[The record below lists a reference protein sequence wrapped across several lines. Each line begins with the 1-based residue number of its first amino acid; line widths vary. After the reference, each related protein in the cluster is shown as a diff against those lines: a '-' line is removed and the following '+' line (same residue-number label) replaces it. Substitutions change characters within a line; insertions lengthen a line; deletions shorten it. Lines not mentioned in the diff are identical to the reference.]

1 MKCNPK
7 RTQEADM
14 SEKRKIRILIINPN
28 TSLSMTNHIR
38 EELLPLKRPDTEL
51 TVACPDKGPETIE
64 SAYDEAYA
72 APPTL
77 ELVKKANIEGYDA
90 VVIACFSDPGLH
102 AAREI
107 SNIPVIGIEESSL
120 HVAAMLG
127 AKFSIMTPR
136 RTRIPAKRE
145 EVHIRGMDHFLASV
159 RSLDLSVAETDADPE
174 RTKQRVFE
182 AATQAV
188 QEDGAEVIILGCAG
202 MAGYAPEL
210 EKKLNI
216 KVIDP
221 TAVALKIAEALV
233 DLGLT
238 HSKTGL
244 YAKPPQKIFK

>member
-1 MKCNPK
+1 M
-7 RTQEADM
+7 
-14 SEKRKIRILIINPN
+14 RIMVINPN
-28 TSLSMTNHIR
+28 TSISMTDHIR
-38 EELLPLKRPDTEL
+38 EELMPLKRSDTEL
-51 TVACPDKGPETIE
+51 TVTCPDKGPETIE

-72 APPTL
+72 TPPTL
-77 ELVKKANIEGYDA
+77 ELVKKANAEGYDA
-90 VVIACFSDPGLH
+90 VVLACFSDPGLH

-107 SNIPVIGIEESSL
+107 SSIPIIGIEESSL

-136 RTRIPAKRE
+136 KTRIAAKQE
-145 EVHIRGMDHFLASV
+145 EVHIRGMDYFLASV

-174 RTKQRVFE
+174 KTKQRIFDV
-182 AATQAV
+182 ATKAV

-210 EKKLNI
+210 EKKLKI
-216 KVIDP
+216 KIIDP
-221 TAVALKIAEALV
+221 TAVALKIAEAIV

-244 YAKPPQKIFK
+244 YATPPEKVFK